1 MANALI
7 LNVLFVGMILFK
19 RGETMIVLSDGEK
32 WYEEN
37 RTYYE
42 PMSLKDFELYGHGA
56 YDNKRMAQV
65 EHYSVDVCYS
75 YHPLYPNNNCAT
87 ISSTHTNYQILWCF
101 SIIQVIS
108 KQDKFCPSEQYSK
121 YVYLTTEEVKTL
133 YKDPKSIWDK
143 ANRWC
148 EDNDNKEEDNV

>member
-1 MANALI
+1 
-7 LNVLFVGMILFK
+7 
-19 RGETMIVLSDGEK
+19 MIVLSDGEK

-37 RTYYE
+37 RIHYE
-42 PMSLKDFELYGHGA
+42 PMSRMTFERFGRGK
-56 YDNKRMAQV
+56 YDDEKMAQV

-87 ISSTHTNYQILWCF
+87 ISSTRTNYQILWCF
-101 SIIQVIS
+101 SIIQTIS
-108 KQDKFCPSEQYSK
+108 KQDKICPDEQHSK

-148 EDNDNKEEDNV
+148 EDNDDKEGDKE